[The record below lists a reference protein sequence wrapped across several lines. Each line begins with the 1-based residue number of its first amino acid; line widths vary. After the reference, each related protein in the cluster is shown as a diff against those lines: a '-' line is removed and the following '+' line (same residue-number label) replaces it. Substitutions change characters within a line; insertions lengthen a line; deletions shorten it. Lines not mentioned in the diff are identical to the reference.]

1 MNLWVYNMD
10 FGVWDITVI
19 QFYLTASLTHKTERF
34 KAFFQPVLIVT
45 NFLFVTFLSPRIM

>member
-19 QFYLTASLTHKTERF
+19 QFYLTASLIYKTERF
-34 KAFFQPVLIVT
+34 KAFFRPVLIVT
-45 NFLFVTFLSPRIM
+45 NFLF